1 MANSLGDENAA
12 TEYTECEDCQGLC
25 TQYLSLATIP
35 TDEMVRNTKDEFPC
49 LAAAMEFYFEF
60 LLSTSTMEFH

>member
-1 MANSLGDENAA
+1 MLQQSILNVLTVKDSA
-12 TEYTECEDCQGLC
+12 
-25 TQYLSLATIP
+25 QYLSLAMIP

-49 LAAAMEFYFEF
+49 LTAAMEFYFEF